1 MGVAFGHSLFAYH
14 RASKGLS
21 KLGVD
26 TVRMQADLAAHPEV
40 LAEAVQT
47 ILRRE
52 GYPEPYEALKRFT
65 RGRAMT
71 LADLHAFIDSLEVS
85 DAIKAE
91 LHALTPEGYTGLAD
105 KLARTLVKRFG

>member
-1 MGVAFGHSLFAYH
+1 MGVAFGHSRLFAYH

-52 GYPEPYEALKRFT
+52 LP
-65 RGRAMT
+65 RA
-71 LADLHAFIDSLEVS
+71 IRS
-85 DAIKAE
+85 
-91 LHALTPEGYTGLAD
+91 P
-105 KLARTLVKRFG
+105 